1 MANSKELPFTTH
13 GAYRTIV
20 RMQLPNQHN
29 HWTWGMSLALY
40 SKPYRETNGEQVNT
54 TQGDM
59 INRFKYHEELSD
71 VERKEISQNFAN
83 QVFKLITNELRQK
96 FPNPKNPPFDVCL
109 GLPENRNTGRSLPRD
124 LCRILSEEHFWLR
137 DGFASVT
144 KTRTGVVMKAIPH
157 DERPEKVKGLY
168 KIDHQFLPEPLRG
181 FLIIDD
187 VFETGSTVGGL
198 CDTLEHDFPKL
209 PRYIIA
215 LTHLHATERMLK

>member
-1 MANSKELPFTTH
+1 MH
-13 GAYRTIV
+13 
-20 RMQLPNQHN
+20 LPNKHN
-29 HWTWGMSLALY
+29 QWTWGMSLALY
-40 SKPYRETNGEQVNT
+40 SKPYRETNGEQINT
-54 TQGDM
+54 TQGEM

-71 VERKEISQNFAN
+71 SERNQIAQNFAN
-83 QVFKLITNELRQK
+83 QVFTLIRKELSQE
-96 FPNPKNPPFDVCL
+96 FPDPKNPPFDICL

-124 LCRILSEEHFWLR
+124 ICRILAEEHIWLR
-137 DGFASVT
+137 NGFSSVK
-144 KTRTGVVMKAIPH
+144 KTRTGVVMKTIPH

-168 KIDHQFLPEPLRG
+168 KIDHKLPKPMRG

-209 PRYIIA
+209 PRFAIA

>member
-1 MANSKELPFTTH
+1 MH
-13 GAYRTIV
+13 
-20 RMQLPNQHN
+20 LPNKNNQ
-29 HWTWGMSLALY
+29 WTWGMSLALY

-71 VERKEISQNFAN
+71 IERNEIAKNLSDQVFDLIKKELRKE
-83 QVFKLITNELRQK
+83 
-96 FPNPKNPPFDVCL
+96 FPDPKNPPFDICL

-124 LCRILSEEHFWLR
+124 ICRNLSQEHLWLK
-137 DGFASVT
+137 DGFDSVT

-168 KIDHQFLPEPLRG
+168 KIDRNFLPQPRRG
-181 FLIIDD
+181 FLIVDD

-198 CDTLEHDFPKL
+198 CDTLDDEFPQL
-209 PRYIIA
+209 PRYVIA